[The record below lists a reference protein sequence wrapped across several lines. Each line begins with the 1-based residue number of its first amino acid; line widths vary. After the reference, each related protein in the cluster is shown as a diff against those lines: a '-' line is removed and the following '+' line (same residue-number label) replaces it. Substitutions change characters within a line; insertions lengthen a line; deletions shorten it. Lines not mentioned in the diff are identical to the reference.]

1 MDKDFKRIK
10 KEYENFREE
19 VLLLS
24 KEEIYNKVFEIN
36 FYINIFEYMEFQ
48 EYEIPKGMALA
59 DLFDFYKKREHLHY
73 NTYEDIE
80 LLLAEYRY
88 DRGC

>member
-1 MDKDFKRIK
+1 MNKNFKRIK

-24 KEEIYNKVFEIN
+24 AEEVYNKAFEIN
-36 FYINIFEYMEFQ
+36 FYVNIFDYLEFQ
-48 EYEIPKGMALA
+48 EYEVPKGMTLA

-88 DRGC
+88 DRGY